1 MKEYKTISLNRA
13 AVLLSC
19 GIKLLRIED
28 GKKGKQF
35 VFEYSPEVEQ
45 LITEFLNGSLNCN
58 IKAFIDNIRQLK
70 DILLS

>member
-28 GKKGKQF
+28 SKKGKQF
-35 VFEYSPEVEQ
+35 VFEYSPKVDE
-45 LITEFLNGSLNCN
+45 LINDFLNGSLNCN
-58 IKAFIDNIRQLK
+58 IKVFIDNIRQLK